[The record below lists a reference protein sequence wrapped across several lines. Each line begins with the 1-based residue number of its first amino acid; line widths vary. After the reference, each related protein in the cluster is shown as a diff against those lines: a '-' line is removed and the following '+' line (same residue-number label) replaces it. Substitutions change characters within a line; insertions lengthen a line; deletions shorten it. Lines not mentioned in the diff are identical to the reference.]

1 MPKKNPAQS
10 YDSYEVITQED
21 PETGDMLI
29 PIPPHLLKEL
39 GWKEGDMVNA
49 ENYYRHCI
57 SLPMYPTLTDDEQNF
72 VIEKIE
78 KFYN

>member
-1 MPKKNPAQS
+1 MPKKNPAKA

-39 GWKEGDMVNA
+39 GWKEGDD
-49 ENYYRHCI
+49 I
-57 SLPMYPTLTDDEQNF
+57 DFTIDDKGRI
-72 VIEKIE
+72 VLK
-78 KFYN
+78 KL

>member
-29 PIPPHLLKEL
+29 PIPPNLLKQL
-39 GWKEGDMVNA
+39 GWKEGDD
-49 ENYYRHCI
+49 I
-57 SLPMYPTLTDDEQNF
+57 DFSIDDKGR
-72 VIEKIE
+72 IILK
-78 KFYN
+78 KL